1 MNYARFM
8 SNKTSGDAVK
18 SATRALEILELLVTL
33 NRPMNAKDIGR
44 LKPIP
49 PSSLSYLLSTL
60 VNLDYLRREGRNYI
74 LGPALARLQLREG
87 PDNLPEK
94 IAPIIHSIRDRINE
108 TCTFF
113 VERNGQIAALVSAMS
128 SQALQYSVDEGRIAP
143 MHAFA
148 AGKALLAQMS
158 DAKLDKWLKNAKL
171 EKFTEKTI
179 VDSAE
184 LKREI
189 SGIKED
195 GFARTAE
202 EWTVGITAIA
212 RSITSGGKT
221 VGALSIAVPLARF
234 TAEKE
239 RQIKYELE
247 QAQKLLA

>member
-1 MNYARFM
+1 
-8 SNKTSGDAVK
+8 
-18 SATRALEILELLVTL
+18 
-33 NRPMNAKDIGR
+33 

-49 PSSLSYLLSTL
+49 PSSLSYLLATL
-60 VNLDYLRREGRNYI
+60 VKLDYLQREGRNYL
-74 LGPALARLQLREG
+74 LGPALARLQLRQESV
-87 PDNLPEK
+87 NLPEK
-94 IAPIIHSIRDRINE
+94 VTPIIDSIRDRLNE

-113 VERNGQIAALVSAMS
+113 IKRDGQIVALASAMS
-128 SQALQYSVDEGRIAP
+128 SQALQYSVREGHMAP

-158 DAKLDKWLKNAKL
+158 DTKLEKWLKQAKL
-171 EKFTEKTI
+171 EKFTERTI
-179 VDSAE
+179 VDAAD
-184 LKREI
+184 LMREI
-189 SGIKED
+189 LAIREK

-212 RSITSGGKT
+212 RAITSEGKT